1 MRRKRTKHNVWDK
14 RIVPILVASILLFT
28 LMISPFTKPLG
39 AEAAAISQQ
48 SSDDR
53 ITITK
58 SVEVVDD
65 TEREFKVTLNIKN
78 SISKHAD
85 DTTLYNVVVTDVV
98 DNGFSIVGSNGN
110 TISKSLGSMAHNS
123 SQTITYNIKAKSGVS
138 GYKNVNTSSAKVNY
152 QYKYK
157 ETYSDWNWPFV
168 HTRWVTKD
176 TFLQI
181 KSPTIY
187 VKPENIDVPD
197 PEEGKITL
205 NKSAVKTG
213 DGQYRIS
220 FDVAGK
226 IQKADPKQADIVVV
240 IDKSTSMSYDSRGT
254 SSGYD
259 NSRIKAVKESVKKL
273 AQDVLGN
280 TSINKGN
287 NIKIAIASFSE
298 NANIDLNFSTSINDI
313 NTAVG
318 GQGTGIKIYTNQG
331 TNTEAG
337 IKMAGKLLDDSK
349 AKRPDAVRFV
359 VMFTDGLPTFYLA
372 GKEDKG
378 DNVKGPGYASP
389 DPCFGYAQEEY
400 NRVIGGITKL
410 GGIGKDGYYD
420 NRGYWTK
427 CEYKDKTIS
436 AADGRHPDAKFYSVG
451 FTSSDTTDNNMM
463 INFLSSTQNVMKI
476 KDDKDKK
483 KFSDKYCTGSTAAI
497 GTIFGDITNQIKQS
511 ISSIVDNAVISDV
524 VSDEFVIPNN
534 VGSNVKVSVNNT
546 KIKDSEVLSSMVKSV
561 NGQNI
566 VFDLSKVPQEIDK
579 NGMVKI
585 SVSFFVNVRDKYFS
599 GNKINTNNGDAVL
612 NYKDPKTHNQATP
625 IKVKSPTVDIAPV
638 EGMLYVSKYVDLKGI
653 SKADKTSNEF
663 PIYIEKVA
671 NPKTATQTD
680 LSRYAF
686 NVTAGTTSTMDFYL
700 RGQSTDITKIN
711 NALDMG
717 KNYITAGT
725 YKASEIVPMDYQKA
739 SIQYSYTGNDNDW
752 TTGDTFEITKEHNKV
767 YIKVTNNLVNNTYW
781 RDSSNSKNEF
791 KLTE

>member
-1 MRRKRTKHNVWDK
+1 MRRKRAKHNVWDK

-213 DGQYRIS
+213 DGQYKIT

-226 IQKADPKQADIVVV
+226 IEKADPKQADIVVV
-240 IDKSTSMSYDSRGT
+240 IDKSTSMSYDS
-254 SSGYD
+254 SGADNGYN

-337 IKMAGKLLDDSK
+337 IKMA
-349 AKRPDAVRFV
+349 
-359 VMFTDGLPTFYLA
+359 
-372 GKEDKG
+372 
-378 DNVKGPGYASP
+378 
-389 DPCFGYAQEEY
+389 
-400 NRVIGGITKL
+400 
-410 GGIGKDGYYD
+410 
-420 NRGYWTK
+420 
-427 CEYKDKTIS
+427 
-436 AADGRHPDAKFYSVG
+436 
-451 FTSSDTTDNNMM
+451 
-463 INFLSSTQNVMKI
+463 
-476 KDDKDKK
+476 
-483 KFSDKYCTGSTAAI
+483 
-497 GTIFGDITNQIKQS
+497 
-511 ISSIVDNAVISDV
+511 
-524 VSDEFVIPNN
+524 
-534 VGSNVKVSVNNT
+534 
-546 KIKDSEVLSSMVKSV
+546 
-561 NGQNI
+561 
-566 VFDLSKVPQEIDK
+566 
-579 NGMVKI
+579 
-585 SVSFFVNVRDKYFS
+585 
-599 GNKINTNNGDAVL
+599 
-612 NYKDPKTHNQATP
+612 
-625 IKVKSPTVDIAPV
+625 
-638 EGMLYVSKYVDLKGI
+638 
-653 SKADKTSNEF
+653 
-663 PIYIEKVA
+663 
-671 NPKTATQTD
+671 
-680 LSRYAF
+680 
-686 NVTAGTTSTMDFYL
+686 
-700 RGQSTDITKIN
+700 
-711 NALDMG
+711 
-717 KNYITAGT
+717 
-725 YKASEIVPMDYQKA
+725 
-739 SIQYSYTGNDNDW
+739 
-752 TTGDTFEITKEHNKV
+752 
-767 YIKVTNNLVNNTYW
+767 
-781 RDSSNSKNEF
+781 
-791 KLTE
+791 